1 MPPASRRAAARRI
14 LFLSETFAPGSVA
27 EELALWLLGRGH
39 AVEAVAAAGT
49 RAGEPQGWWR
59 VEEHRGIRVVRCP
72 RRRAH
77 LPRGV
82 GREVQALS
90 FALSSA
96 PVLLARARRFRPHVV
111 AGIDPAGAALPAL
124 LLAARRAS
132 AESWV
137 HISERALLGSG
148 LLGRV
153 GRVSLAAFGAA
164 AELARSGIAE
174 ERRLALPV
182 WADTRLFHPLATSP
196 LRDSLGLE
204 SDAIVALYIGSLDA
218 AQGVERLVAAARHLP
233 ANGAIVVVLAGR
245 GDAWASLAA
254 ATHSLPLKLLPW
266 PRLAS
271 LNTLLG
277 LADFH
282 VLPAGIDAPDPL
294 FPAKAAALL
303 ASGKPILAPGAIPAT
318 LSGAVLP
325 LATDAEGLAA
335 GIVAL
340 AANPLDRRR
349 SGEAARQAAQDY
361 HDKERVFRQLER
373 ALGLRETPLLG
384 AAAS

>member
-14 LFLSETFAPGSVA
+14 LFLSETFTPGSVA
-27 EELALWLLGRGH
+27 EELALWLAGRGH

-59 VEEHRGIRVVRCP
+59 IEEHRGIRVTRCP

-77 LPRGV
+77 LPRGI

-96 PVLLARARRFRPHVV
+96 PVLLSRARRFRPDLV

-124 LLAARRAS
+124 LMAARRAA

-137 HISERALLGSG
+137 HFSERALLGSR

-164 AELARSGIAE
+164 AELAASGIAE
-174 ERRLALPV
+174 PRRLALPV
-182 WADTRLFHPLATSP
+182 WADTRHFHPLATSP

-204 SDAIVALYIGSLDA
+204 PDAVVALYIGSLDPA
-218 AQGVERLVAAARHLP
+218 HGIERLVAAARHLP
-233 ANGAIVVVLAGR
+233 ANGAVVFVLAGR

-254 ATHSLPLKLLPW
+254 ATHNLPLRLLPW

-271 LNTLLG
+271 LNALLG
-277 LADFH
+277 LANLH
-282 VLPAGIDAPDPL
+282 VLPAGLDAPDAL

-303 ASGKPILAPGAIPAT
+303 ASGKPILAAGEIPAA
-318 LSGAVLP
+318 LAGAVLP
-325 LATDAEGLAA
+325 VATDPEGLAA
-335 GIVAL
+335 GIAAL
-340 AANPLDRRR
+340 AANPLDCRR

-373 ALGLRETPLLG
+373 ALGLRDAPLLG